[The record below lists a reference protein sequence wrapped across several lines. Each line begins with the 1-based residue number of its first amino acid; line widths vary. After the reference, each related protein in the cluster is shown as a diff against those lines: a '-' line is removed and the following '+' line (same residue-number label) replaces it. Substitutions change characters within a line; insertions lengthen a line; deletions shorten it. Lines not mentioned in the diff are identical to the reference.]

1 MHITCASCAMPEPEA
16 IPRLVAVVAP
26 EPQAP
31 GCTSPTR
38 CDEGS
43 CHGKLTW
50 CLGPDS
56 NRHGV
61 APKGFSYHCSFRCCM
76 RGPCISWS
84 GLYLCRPDIRSLPAA
99 GLGRGR
105 QVSTLSLTDG
115 RSAVSPAVG
124 GLSSV
129 LQPP

>member
-1 MHITCASCAMPEPEA
+1 MSAFCAAVTNTGILSVAAINLP

-38 CDEGS
+38 CDEA
-43 CHGKLTW
+43 W

-84 GLYLCRPDIRSLPAA
+84 GLYLCRPDIDRS
-99 GLGRGR
+99 
-105 QVSTLSLTDG
+105 V
-115 RSAVSPAVG
+115 
-124 GLSSV
+124 
-129 LQPP
+129 QPD